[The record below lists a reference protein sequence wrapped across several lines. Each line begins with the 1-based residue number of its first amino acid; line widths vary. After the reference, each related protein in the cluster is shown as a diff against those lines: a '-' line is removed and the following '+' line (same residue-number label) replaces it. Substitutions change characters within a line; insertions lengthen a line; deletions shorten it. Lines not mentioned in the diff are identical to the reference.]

1 VTDVA
6 PLAPG
11 LHNAPMRR
19 AVLILLVLA
28 GCVKAPPKK
37 KHEEAPPLPPRE
49 QVLKLL
55 ETAYA
60 AIEAADGDKLKP
72 LFAADVTAFGLGPS
86 ELYTDRDTLIEKV
99 SQQLLP
105 IGLRGDKV
113 HVVESHAQAALAK
126 GELSGWVWDLPKI
139 EHERRGESTVWQPRI
154 TAHVVRDFD
163 GWRIDALHVSVGV
176 PDAKLW
182 AADGA
187 RRFVPP
193 ADVKDDRGP
202 DSEQLIGLTKRLLED
217 VAVKVERIS
226 DAGEVLLVG
235 TDPGELF
242 IGGKR
247 FKDLVRPSLPA
258 IKKSGYSTKLEGPLR
273 SRLADDKKTGW
284 VAANVVLRRTVGK
297 KAQEATPFRV
307 LWLFAEEN
315 GVWNLVSE
323 HQSLALKEEQREPA
337 TDEEQKNLTA
347 TLAVSK
353 PAEPPPAK
361 DKPGKSEKSDKDE
374 PIKPW

>member
-1 VTDVA
+1 MTTVA
-6 PLAPG
+6 PPAPR

-19 AVLILLVLA
+19 AALSLLVLA
-28 GCVKAPPKK
+28 GCVKAPPPKQ
-37 KHEEAPPLPPRE
+37 EAPPLPPKE

-55 ETAYA
+55 ERGYA
-60 AIEAADGDKLKP
+60 ALEAADGEQLRA
-72 LFAADVTAFGLGPS
+72 LFTRDVTAFGLGPS
-86 ELYTDRDTLIEKV
+86 ELYTDRDALLERV
-99 SQQLLP
+99 SQALLP

-113 HVVESHAQAALAK
+113 RVVASHAQAALAP
-126 GELSGWVWDLPKI
+126 GELSGWLWDLPRL
-139 EHERRGESTVWQPRI
+139 EHERRGETSVWQPRL

-176 PDAKLW
+176 PDAQLW

-193 ADVKDDRGP
+193 VDVPEGRGA
-202 DSEQLIGLTKRLLED
+202 DSEQLIGLTRRLLED
-217 VAVKVERIS
+217 VGVKVERIS
-226 DAGEVLLVG
+226 DADEVLLVG

-242 IGGKR
+242 IGGRR

-258 IKKSGYSTKLEGPLR
+258 IKKSGYSTRLEGPLR

-284 VAANVVLRRTVGK
+284 VAANVVLRRAVGRK
-297 KAQEATPFRV
+297 TQEATPFRA
-307 LWLFAEEN
+307 LWIFAEEQ

-337 TDEEQKNLTA
+337 TEEQQRV
-347 TLAVSK
+347 LAAALAASK
-353 PAEPPPAK
+353 PAEPAPAK
-361 DKPGKSEKSDKDE
+361 EPATKGKKDKGDDE
-374 PIKPW
+374 PLKPW